1 MFNFLQIVITILKNI
16 FTFHFLFLSLINTYI
31 NIICTHTCKVLE
43 KERNRNS
50 RLPVKIERSKTKSN
64 IWSRLMEKAYTDRV
78 QAPTKWRES
87 LNSRLLSYRSHIRP
101 FSSLSLLFCANSLR
115 SANPRGVLTARKRF
129 PRFSTLGLTSH
140 PVAGKHPSEN
150 ATACWYLVESISL
163 PTHLNCS
170 NSGWIWYVLFIYLF
184 YSTTLCFSLDSR
196 RGL

>member
-1 MFNFLQIVITILKNI
+1 MYSYVQSFGERKKSKFTSACKNWTIKNEKQHMITFDGKSIHGSRASSDEMAGIAK
-16 FTFHFLFLSLINTYI
+16 LSSALVSI
-31 NIICTHTCKVLE
+31 
-43 KERNRNS
+43 
-50 RLPVKIERSKTKSN
+50 
-64 IWSRLMEKAYTDRV
+64 
-78 QAPTKWRES
+78 
-87 LNSRLLSYRSHIRP
+87 SHP
-101 FSSLSLLFCANSLR
+101 SLLFSFPALLCEFS
-115 SANPRGVLTARKRF
+115 SVNPRGVLTARKRF

-163 PTHLNCS
+163 PTHLNYS